1 MVDSAMLDQRQLRM
15 LTDKVASAKEKNKE
29 KAKEKSK
36 EERVKEK
43 VKGGK

>member
-1 MVDSAMLDQRQLRM
+1 MLDQRQLRM
-15 LTDKVASAKEKNKE
+15 LTDKVANAKEKNKE